1 MQSAKKQKKKAEPG
15 ALGAAVHL
23 LSAIVDS
30 SEGSTYALKLRL
42 LGGAGDFFNYCFSVS
57 QLAAASPES
66 TSAESMASLL
76 LRCVHMNASV
86 AVTRLTLDPAETA
99 DLEEFVVWMSS
110 NIIASACDA
119 AKSAHFH
126 QAATV
131 AVMALFSDC
140 LVLNVATRTAETA
153 LDSWASSLL
162 EYAKDGGDVSYL
174 IPVIGRI
181 CSLGF
186 APALGKTASVTMT
199 SAALSTLQSLWEILL
214 MHLSA
219 REDDVRP
226 RRLVDG
232 ILRGPGDRSEPLT
245 TSIQFVLSKIK
256 IVEKRGVAKMKIDD
270 DNALICLEII
280 KETQLVL
287 ACELTQKMSS
297 TEMEEEK
304 GMLLIA
310 DLIKSSGTNNPVLK
324 KQIYDGLVKNS
335 QDKENSSQNLKMAA
349 LMDIREDME
358 EDMEEEEVM

>member
-1 MQSAKKQKKKAEPG
+1 MT
-15 ALGAAVHL
+15 LGAAVHL

-57 QLAAASPES
+57 QQAAASPES
-66 TSAESMASLL
+66 ISAASMASLL

-153 LDSWASSLL
+153 LDAWASSLL

-181 CSLGF
+181 CSIGF

-199 SAALSTLQSLWEILL
+199 SAALSSLWEILL

-219 REDDVRP
+219 SEDDVRP

-232 ILRGPGDRSEPLT
+232 LLRGPGERSTEALT

-280 KETQLVL
+280 KETHLVL
-287 ACELTQKMSS
+287 ACELTQKMFS

-310 DLIKSSGTNNPVLK
+310 DMIKSSGTNNPVLK

-358 EDMEEEEVM
+358 EEEVM